1 MLPDGDSLYHTYN
14 NVKKEELPVNYEE
27 RLIPKEIDS
36 REKENNDK
44 RKPGFLEGL
53 LKGIEADDLVILLL
67 ILLLKN
73 EKCED
78 NTLLII
84 LLSLLL
90 F

>member
-1 MLPDGDSLYHTYN
+1 M
-14 NVKKEELPVNYEE
+14 NYEE

-36 REKENNDK
+36 CEKENNDK
-44 RKPGFLEGL
+44 KKPGFFEGL

>member
-1 MLPDGDSLYHTYN
+1 M
-14 NVKKEELPVNYEE
+14 NYEE
-27 RLIPKEIDS
+27 RLIPKEIKCD
-36 REKENNDK
+36 EKEK
-44 RKPGFLEGL
+44 KSRGFADGL
-53 LKGIEADDLVILLL
+53 LKGLEADDLVILLL